1 MTTFAVAQN
10 VSGVVTTSC
19 PSPTREA
26 SSDRWSAAV
35 HEFTATA
42 SLAPVY
48 SANARSKL
56 ATRGPVDSQPDSS
69 ASTTSAISSAPIAGG
84 ANGTTTSWVAI
95 ALAAA
100 VAVDDGIRD
109 MGNPVPLCN
118 GDTTTA
124 ASCQGCM
131 GRQSG

>member
-42 SLAPVY
+42 WVAPVY

-84 ANGTTTSWVAI
+84 ANGTTGGG
-95 ALAAA
+95 
-100 VAVDDGIRD
+100 VAVG
-109 MGNPVPLCN
+109 
-118 GDTTTA
+118 
-124 ASCQGCM
+124 ASATG
-131 GRQSG
+131 SV